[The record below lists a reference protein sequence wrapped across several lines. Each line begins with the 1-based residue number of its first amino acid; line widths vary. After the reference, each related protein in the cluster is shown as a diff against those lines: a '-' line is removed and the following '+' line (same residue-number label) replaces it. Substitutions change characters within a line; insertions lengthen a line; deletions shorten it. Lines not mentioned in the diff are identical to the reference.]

1 MSCQTA
7 IMPCNNNNDN
17 SKDSNNSDKS
27 RLSILCIRTQAHP
40 YVHRFHANLYVHIYT
55 HLYTWAIW
63 QINHYY
69 FIKFVIDNVTRMLP
83 AIYVWPCLRSVCLCV
98 CVSACQLRKR
108 VCGNVLVE
116 LQKDSKPSQR
126 QNTLLSQE
134 QTAWEQRSCL
144 PQKVYGR
151 KLQHKFSRNLNS

>member
-27 RLSILCIRTQAHP
+27 RLSILCIRTQAHS

-98 CVSACQLRKR
+98 CVWVRVSCVSVCVGMSLLNCRRIPSPAKDKTHYWAKNKRPGNNEAVCPRKFMAGNCNINSA
-108 VCGNVLVE
+108 E
-116 LQKDSKPSQR
+116 
-126 QNTLLSQE
+126 T
-134 QTAWEQRSCL
+134 
-144 PQKVYGR
+144 
-151 KLQHKFSRNLNS
+151 

>member
-98 CVSACQLRKR
+98 CVWVR
-108 VCGNVLVE
+108 VSCVSVCVRECPCWIAEGFQAQPKTKHTTEPRTNGLGTTKLFAPE
-116 LQKDSKPSQR
+116 SLW
-126 QNTLLSQE
+126 QE
-134 QTAWEQRSCL
+134 TAT
-144 PQKVYGR
+144 
-151 KLQHKFSRNLNS
+151 